1 MMSQDKGTGSLFEN
15 ESEAEYLE
23 RKMKEYLATRER
35 NLRKTH
41 FDYSRR
47 RQSQ

>member
-1 MMSQDKGTGSLFEN
+1 MSQDKDTGSLFKN
-15 ESEAEYLE
+15 ETEAEYLE

-35 NLRKTH
+35 NLRKAH

-47 RQSQ
+47 KQSY